1 MASILTHIALIKEIK
16 NKYPKLFT
24 KKDLNYLMSGSVYP
38 DLFYF
43 TQIKDY
49 NKYPNLSHFLHQDNN
64 GLDFGEKLLINAK
77 TKKEICFAI
86 GFISHFLLDRNIH
99 NYFHKK
105 NIYYSI
111 EHSICECYLDAEF
124 EKSKIIIPYF
134 PKKLLKNIIK
144 EYDKKNTKKYLSQ
157 INANKTKLLFFKLAN
172 QVINKIVNQKYR
184 VISKKK
190 TKISI
195 QNMLIKIA
203 QMFKYK
209 KMGLNVSYVLNP
221 DIKIKFK
228 HLENMYREYLT
239 TVKEMENIINR
250 NYDKIIL
257 SK

>member
-1 MASILTHIALIKEIK
+1 
-16 NKYPKLFT
+16 
-24 KKDLNYLMSGSVYP
+24 
-38 DLFYF
+38 
-43 TQIKDY
+43 
-49 NKYPNLSHFLHQDNN
+49 
-64 GLDFGEKLLINAK
+64 
-77 TKKEICFAI
+77 
-86 GFISHFLLDRNIH
+86 
-99 NYFHKK
+99 
-105 NIYYSI
+105 
-111 EHSICECYLDAEF
+111 
-124 EKSKIIIPYF
+124 
-134 PKKLLKNIIK
+134 
-144 EYDKKNTKKYLSQ
+144 
-157 INANKTKLLFFKLAN
+157 LLFFKLAN

-209 KMGLNVSYVLNP
+209 KMGLNVSSVLNP

-239 TVKEMENIINR
+239 TVKEMENVVNR